1 MKKMTTNISCM
12 VLLALALLAGAA
24 RAETGVTR
32 DTILVGQSAPLSGVN
47 APLGEEQR
55 DGALAYFE
63 YVNRRGGVH
72 GRRIVLKTVDD
83 GYVPARTAANVK
95 TLIEQDKVFALFF
108 LRGTSHVAEAAKVF
122 VPAKVPLFSCSCGAL
137 SLREP
142 HNPYLFHTRAS
153 FQDETDK
160 IIEHLVAIGVTRIGV
175 FYQTDGFGKDGQLAS
190 ERSSK
195 RLGAQIVAQGGVEPN
210 SVDVAK
216 AVTAIAK
223 AGPQAVIMY
232 TLYKPAVEFVK
243 QMKQAGANPTFIAL
257 SPVGTNG
264 LVKELG
270 PDSRGIV
277 VSQTVPYPW
286 DTSTPVVKEYLA
298 VMKDKP
304 QTAVGFST
312 MESYLAAKVL
322 VEGLRR
328 AGRDLTREKLMHA
341 MESMRRYDAGG
352 FDVGFSPTN
361 HNGSSYVDLTVIG
374 VGGRVLR

>member
-1 MKKMTTNISCM
+1 MTTRTSWA
-12 VLLALALLAGAA
+12 ALALLVAIAGAA

-32 DTILVGQSAPLSGVN
+32 DSILIGQSAPLSGVN
-47 APLGEEQR
+47 ASLGEEQR

-63 YVNRRGGVH
+63 HINRRGGVH
-72 GRRIVLKTVDD
+72 GRKIILKTVDD

-95 TLIEQDKVFALFF
+95 ALIEQDRVFALFF
-108 LRGTSHVAEAAKVF
+108 LRGTSHVVEAAKVF
-122 VPAKVPLFSCSCGAL
+122 GPAKVPLFSCSCGAL

-160 IIEHLVAIGVTRIGV
+160 IIEHLSTVGVNKIAV
-175 FYQTDGFGKDGQLAS
+175 FYQMDGFGKDGQLAS
-190 ERSSK
+190 ERASK
-195 RLGAQIVAQGGVEPN
+195 RLGAEIVAQGGVEPN

-216 AVTAIAK
+216 AVATVAK
-223 AGPQAVIMY
+223 AEPQAVIMY

-243 QMKQAGANPTFIAL
+243 QMKKAGANPTFIAL

-286 DTSTPVVKEYLA
+286 DAATPVVKEYLA
-298 VMKDKP
+298 VLKSRP
-304 QTAVGFST
+304 QIAVGFST

-328 AGRDLTREKLMHA
+328 AGRDLTREKLIRA
-341 MESMRRYDAGG
+341 MESMNRYDLGG
-352 FDVGFSPTN
+352 FEIGFSPTN
-361 HNGSSYVDLTVIG
+361 HNGSRYVDLTVIG

>member
-1 MKKMTTNISCM
+1 MNVKIRWATLL
-12 VLLALALLAGAA
+12 VLVAVAGAT

-32 DTILVGQSAPLSGVN
+32 DSILIGQSAPLSGVN
-47 APLGEEQR
+47 ASLGEEQR

-63 YVNRRGGVH
+63 EVNRHGGVH
-72 GRRIVLKTVDD
+72 GRKIVLKTVDD

-95 TLIEQDKVFALFF
+95 ALIEQDKVFALFF
-108 LRGTSHVAEAAKVF
+108 LRGTSHVVEAAKIF

-160 IIEHLVAIGVTRIGV
+160 IIAHLVAIGVTRIGV
-175 FYQTDGFGKDGQLAS
+175 FYQTDGFGKDGQLSS
-190 ERSSK
+190 ESASK

-216 AVTAIAK
+216 AVTTIAK
-223 AGPQAVIMY
+223 AEPQAVIMY

-243 QMKQAGANPTFIAL
+243 QMKQTGASPSFIAL

-270 PDSRGIV
+270 ADSRGIV

-286 DTSTPVVKEYLA
+286 DTTTPVVKEYLA
-298 VMKDKP
+298 ALKGKP
-304 QTAVGFST
+304 QASVGFST

-328 AGRDLTREKLMHA
+328 AGRDLTREKLMRA
-341 MESMRRYDAGG
+341 MESMSRYDLGG

-361 HNGSSYVDLTVIG
+361 HNGSHYVDLTVIG